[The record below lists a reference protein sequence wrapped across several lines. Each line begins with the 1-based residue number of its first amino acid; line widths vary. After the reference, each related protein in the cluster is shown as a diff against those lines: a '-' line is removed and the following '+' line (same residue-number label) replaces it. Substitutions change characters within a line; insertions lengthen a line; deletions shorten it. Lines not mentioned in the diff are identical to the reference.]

1 MLGLSA
7 LGPFSQGG
15 RMTEI
20 TRLRARAQM
29 LSRLAKAAPG
39 GLAGRL
45 SGRAAECLQMAAKC
59 ERDLAQRP
67 QDGRRGQ
74 PARRPKTRAE
84 KEG

>member
-1 MLGLSA
+1 
-7 LGPFSQGG
+7 
-15 RMTEI
+15 MTEI

-39 GLAGRL
+39 ALAGRL
-45 SGRAAECLQMAAKC
+45 SSRAEECLQMAVKR

-67 QDGRRGQ
+67 QDGRRAQ
-74 PARRPKTRAE
+74 PARQAKTRAE